1 MKSRVIVVAAA
12 AAVVIGAAAATAQ
25 TSATYT
31 PPRTADGQPDIQ
43 GIWQVINTAAWD
55 LEDHAATLGVPAG
68 HGVVEGGAIP
78 YRPEALTRKQENA
91 RRRASLDPEHKCYLP
106 GVPRITYMPH
116 PFRIVQQRDKI
127 SILYEYLGV
136 TRFLYMNGNA
146 HPRGPIEWFMG
157 DSRAR
162 WEGNTLV
169 VDVVHFTDQTW
180 LDRAGNFH
188 SNALHVVERYTPLS
202 RDHMRYDAT
211 IEDTNVFT
219 RPWTISMPLYRRQE
233 SNAELL
239 EYDCL
244 TYLLDET
251 WERPEAFPYRR

>member
-1 MKSRVIVVAAA
+1 LIGKVIVLAACAAVALGAAPAAA
-12 AAVVIGAAAATAQ
+12 QAPP
-25 TSATYT
+25 YT

-43 GIWQVINTAAWD
+43 GIWQVLNTAAWD

-78 YRPEALTRKQENA
+78 YLPSALARKQDNA
-91 RRRASLDPEHKCYLP
+91 RQRATLDPERKCYLP
-106 GVPRITYMPH
+106 GVPRITYMPY

-136 TRFLYMNGNA
+136 TRFLYTNGNP

-162 WEGNTLV
+162 WEGSTLV

-188 SNALHVVERYTPLS
+188 SPALHVVERYTPLS
-202 RDHMRYDAT
+202 RDHMRYEAT
-211 IEDTNVFT
+211 IEDPNVFS

-233 SNAELL
+233 ADAELL

-251 WERPEAFPYRR
+251 WEKPEAFPYK